1 MSFADWLRNA
11 DTRESATAT
20 PATLATVQPQNS
32 TSVASVATVAVAKA
46 SDSELSNLREAFEE
60 RAAIMEFDGGLNRKA
75 AQRKAL
81 AIVYCRSCEHWMPDT
96 INPADGMG
104 RCGANPAVNISA
116 RGGGRMPP
124 YPDAT
129 RYCSA
134 WEAKL

>member
-1 MSFADWLRNA
+1 MSFGDWLKKA
-11 DTRESATAT
+11 DSGESATAT
-20 PATLATVQPQNS
+20 PATTATVQPES
-32 TSVASVATVAVAKA
+32 RPSVAKVATVAVANA
-46 SDSELSNLREAFEE
+46 SDSESAGLREAFEE

-75 AQRKAL
+75 AERNAL
-81 AIVYCRSCEHWMPDT
+81 TIVYCRSCEHWTPDT
-96 INPADGMG
+96 INPNGGMG

-134 WEAKL
+134 WEAKP